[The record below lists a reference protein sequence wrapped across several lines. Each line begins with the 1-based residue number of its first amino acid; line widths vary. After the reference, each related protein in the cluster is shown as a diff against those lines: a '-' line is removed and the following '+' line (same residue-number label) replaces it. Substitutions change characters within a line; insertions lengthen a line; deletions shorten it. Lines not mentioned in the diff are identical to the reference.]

1 MIMLS
6 RLPPNRALGQKLL
19 AVLAAAALALTATSA
34 KPHMHVE
41 PDGTAT
47 SWYPLECCN
56 DRDCRPIASI
66 KMAKEGMWMTTVDG
80 FTVLVGPDDYRH
92 PSQDM
97 RWHVCLGKDGRGDH
111 FLQCVFQPP
120 QTQLAPTRH
129 PRLMVGSRPRI
140 S

>member
-1 MIMLS
+1 VIMLS
-6 RLPPNRALGQKLL
+6 RLPPNRSVGQKLSAL
-19 AVLAAAALALTATSA
+19 LAAAALALTATSA
-34 KPHMHVE
+34 KPHTHVE

-47 SWYPLECCN
+47 SWYPQECCH

-97 RWHVCLGKDGRGDH
+97 RWHVCLGIDGRGDH

-120 QTQLAPTRH
+120 QTQLAPMRH
-129 PRLMVGSRPRI
+129 PRLMVGARSRI